1 MKVVAIVQARMGST
15 RLPGKVLLPAA
26 GEPLIVHMMRRV
38 KRCRTFDAL
47 WLATSVEPEDDR
59 LDEVVR
65 AAGFSVF
72 RGSEEDVLSR
82 YAEIARREKADLVVR
97 LTGDCP
103 LHDPAVVD
111 EVVAFAG
118 AHVREY
124 DYVSNA
130 LIPSYP
136 DGLDVEVCT
145 RAALDEAHARA
156 VLPVQ
161 REHVTPYIHRF
172 NEGSGPFR
180 VHNVRGVADFS
191 HLRWTLDEPADYEF
205 IQRVYDRL
213 FPISPDFGWLDVI
226 ALLTSSPDLLTIN
239 GHIARNEGLDPMSF
253 AGGSLTLRPARLEDA
268 APVWALANDPLI
280 AANRFSAGEIPLDT
294 HLDWF
299 RQKLQSASTRMWI
312 LEGADGVAG
321 QIRYD
326 RTEDGLAEIDY
337 WIAPSHR
344 GLGLGPALL
353 RRTWPAAC
361 RALGAAGVRGIVFDS
376 NRSSM
381 RAFEKGGFERVC
393 QRPIGGRDCVI
404 FERRLS
410 TTGGAVSVTSERSA

>member
-47 WLATSVEPEDDR
+47 WLATSVQPQDDR

-65 AAGFSVF
+65 TAGFGVF

-82 YAEIARREKADLVVR
+82 YAEIARRENADLVVR

-103 LHDPAVVD
+103 LHDPTVID
-111 EVVAFAG
+111 EIVAFAS
-118 AHVREY
+118 AHVSEF

-156 VLPVQ
+156 VSPVH
-161 REHVTPYIHRF
+161 REHVTPFIHRF
-172 NEGSGPFR
+172 KEGAGSYR
-180 VHNVRGVADFS
+180 VHHFRGVADFS

-205 IQRVYDRL
+205 IRQVYDRL
-213 FPISPDFGWLDVI
+213 FPIMPDFGWFDVI
-226 ALLTSSPDLLTIN
+226 ALLTSSPELLAIN
-239 GHIARNEGLDPMSF
+239 RHITRNENVDPMSF

-268 APVWALANDPLI
+268 AAVWALANDPLV
-280 AANRFSAGEIPLDT
+280 AANRFSSGDIPLDA
-294 HLDWF
+294 HRAWF
-299 RQKLQSASTRMWI
+299 QQRLESASTRMWV
-312 LEGADGVAG
+312 LAGSDGIAG
-321 QIRYD
+321 QVRYD
-326 RTEDGLAEIDY
+326 CTEDGLAEIDY

-353 RRTWPAAC
+353 RRTWHRAC
-361 RALGAAGVRGIVFDS
+361 RALGVSGARGIVFDS
-376 NRSSM
+376 NRPSK
-381 RAFEKGGFERVC
+381 RAFEKSGFAQVC
-393 QRPIGGRDCVI
+393 KRSIGGRVCVI

-410 TTGGAVSVTSERSA
+410 LCEPARDASSRGGQ